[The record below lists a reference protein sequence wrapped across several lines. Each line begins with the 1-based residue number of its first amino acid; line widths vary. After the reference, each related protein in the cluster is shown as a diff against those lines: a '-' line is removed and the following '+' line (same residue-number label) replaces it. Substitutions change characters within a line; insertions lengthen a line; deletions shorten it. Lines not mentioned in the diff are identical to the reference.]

1 MKSHSRWA
9 LLGQNYPRGT
19 QRVGSGIGTAR
30 EGTRAVSSVP
40 TVAGLRLG
48 GQVNH
53 HAVLESL
60 AGSVLLERTRRAVSA
75 TAPWRWLRP
84 ASQRVASLCRLRSR
98 PSLASGVGPSGKILR
113 KHPAPDSASE

>member
-60 AGSVLLERTRRAVSA
+60 AGSVLLERTRRRS
-75 TAPWRWLRP
+75 LRP
-84 ASQRVASLCRLRSR
+84 ASQLDASLCRLRSR